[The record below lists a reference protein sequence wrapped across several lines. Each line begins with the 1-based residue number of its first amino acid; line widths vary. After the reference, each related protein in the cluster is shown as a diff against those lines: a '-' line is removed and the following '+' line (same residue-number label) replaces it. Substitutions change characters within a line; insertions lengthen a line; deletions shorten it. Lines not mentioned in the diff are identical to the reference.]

1 MSLYYQI
8 KKNVVEPKR
17 EIEFKDF
24 KIRNRYLVV
33 KQIKNR
39 NIFYFQNISPFSPN
53 RVKHLPKLR
62 LPSLPH
68 SDSNQQC
75 LSKSPKNIPQR
86 SVIEYP
92 YLQLLSQQSQDLKE
106 FIIQQRPVDKPFQKK
121 KVNTVFQTDDLSF
134 EYRKPQTLRK
144 YSLQFQDDKKQ
155 YTLRYIQIQFQSKKQ
170 INLIFFIC
178 SYFIFVRIFSL
189 SLLFIKKTY

>member
-24 KIRNRYLVV
+24 KIRNRYLV
-33 KQIKNR
+33 KHILFLEHKS
-39 NIFYFQNISPFSPN
+39 FQSQQGE
-53 RVKHLPKLR
+53 HLPKLR